1 MTNSDDLEAILD
13 KTKQDYIKKK
23 MIQLGWLFRGDTTA
37 DDYVRFSRAADA
49 KFDLTY
55 VLQCTQ
61 ERITCP

>member
-1 MTNSDDLEAILD
+1 MTNSDDLDAILL

-23 MIQLGWLFRGDTTA
+23 MIQLGWLFRDEVTVE
-37 DDYVRFSRAADA
+37 DYVRFSTAADK

-55 VLQCTQ
+55 VLQCAQ